1 MDWKN
6 IKTIFI
12 FTFLLLNLYLGTE
25 FYNKVN
31 PDLDILNEET
41 QKKVNEIIDYSKSL
55 PKIEKKLFITTGT
68 VKEFTDEDIK
78 EFTNHNS
85 NQEINLGPTNE
96 GEDKRII
103 SAILNSPYPFT
114 PDSEVKGQLEQFVEN
129 YIPNGEQYKY
139 WKYDE
144 ERNIYIFTQHLDGI
158 QFYFE
163 NYIADNNLTGMIEIY
178 VDSQS
183 KDQNESKTSKHQIT
197 SYRLTQ
203 MELNKEQEVKKF
215 LTAEEALLV
224 PDIKPRTTL
233 EDIKLLYFTSINN
246 ESIKVFVPNWYI
258 VTESDEW
265 MVDVTDSNDIKL
277 DQENEEESEVE

>member
-31 PDLDILNEET
+31 PDLDILNEEI
-41 QKKVNEIIDYSKSL
+41 QREVNDLIDYSKSL
-55 PKIEKKLFITTGT
+55 PKINKELYFTTAT
-68 VKEFTDEDIK
+68 VKEFTSEDIQK
-78 EFTNHNS
+78 FIETNS
-85 NQEINLGPTNE
+85 NQDITLGPAGDDEKKQFINATLK
-96 GEDKRII
+96 D
-103 SAILNSPYPFT
+103 PYKIT
-114 PDSEVKGQLEQFVEN
+114 PDSAEIKGQLENFVEN
-129 YIPNGEQYKY
+129 HIPDAGQYEY
-139 WKYDE
+139 WKFDE
-144 ERNIYIFTQHLDGI
+144 DRNIYIFTQQQDGI
-158 QFYFE
+158 PFYFE
-163 NYIADNNLTGMIEIY
+163 DNVGDDNLTGMIEIN
-178 VDSQS
+178 VDG
-183 KDQNESKTSKHQIT
+183 QNGEESNSSIHQIT
-197 SYRLTQ
+197 SYRMTQ
-203 MELNKEQEVKKF
+203 MELNKEKDVKKP

-233 EDIKLLYFTSINN
+233 KDIKLVYFTSINN